1 MYCKKIR
8 ARNPYTGEVME
19 PKPVMEG
26 TIRRLDARL
35 KVLEEE
41 LAKVKHELAIH
52 AEEHKM
58 ARKVSL

>member
-8 ARNPYTGEVME
+8 ARNPFTGEIME
-19 PKPVMEG
+19 PKPMEG
-26 TIRRLDARL
+26 NIRRLDAR
-35 KVLEEE
+35 VTALEEE
-41 LAKVKHELAIH
+41 IAKIKHELAIH